1 MSKLAIVVL
10 ADTETHGDLGRIA
23 NAIEVAKELKESNDE
38 VKIIF
43 DGAGVKWVPKLSDKS
58 NKLYEGFEKLRDNI
72 AGVCSFCSNAFGV
85 KNAVQSTG
93 VKLLDEF
100 EGHPSLKHYIDNGY
114 QVITF

>member
-1 MSKLAIVVL
+1 MSKAAIVVL

-23 NAIEVAKELKESNDE
+23 NAIETAKELKNANDE

-43 DGAGVKWVPKLSDKS
+43 DGAGVKWVPKLSDET
-58 NKLYEGFEKLRDNI
+58 NKLHSSFEMLKDNI

-85 KNAVQSTG
+85 KNAAQASG

-100 EGHPSLKHYIDNGY
+100 EGHPSLKQYLDKGY

>member
-1 MSKLAIVVL
+1 MSKTAIVVL

-23 NAIEVAKELKESNDE
+23 NAIETAKELKTADDE

-43 DGAGVKWVPKLSDKS
+43 DGAGVKWIPKLADDS
-58 NKLYEGFEKLRDNI
+58 NKLHGSFEKLRDNI

-85 KNAVQSTG
+85 KNAVQSSG

-100 EGHPSLKHYIDNGY
+100 EGHPSLKHYIDHGY
-114 QVITF
+114 QVITY

>member
-1 MSKLAIVVL
+1 MSKAAIVVL

-23 NAIEVAKELKESNDE
+23 NAIETAKELKKADDE

-43 DGAGVKWVPKLSDKS
+43 DGAGVKWISKLSDES
-58 NKLYEGFEKLRDNI
+58 NKLHGGFETVRDNI

-85 KNAVQSTG
+85 KNAVLSAG

>member
-1 MSKLAIVVL
+1 MSKAAIVVL

-23 NAIEVAKELKESNDE
+23 NAIETAKELKKADDE

-43 DGAGVKWVPKLSDKS
+43 DGAGVKWIPKLADES
-58 NKLYEGFEKLRDNI
+58 NKLHDGFEKLRDNI

-85 KNAVQSTG
+85 KNAVQSSG
-93 VKLLDEF
+93 VQLLDEF

>member
-1 MSKLAIVVL
+1 MSKAAIVVL
-10 ADTETHGDLGRIA
+10 ADTESHGDLGRIA
-23 NAIEVAKELKESNDE
+23 NAIETAKELKKGNDE
-38 VKIIF
+38 VEIIF
-43 DGAGVKWVPKLSDKS
+43 DGAGVKWIPKLADES
-58 NKLYEGFEKLRDNI
+58 NKLHGGFEKLRDNI

-85 KNAVQSTG
+85 KNAVQSAN